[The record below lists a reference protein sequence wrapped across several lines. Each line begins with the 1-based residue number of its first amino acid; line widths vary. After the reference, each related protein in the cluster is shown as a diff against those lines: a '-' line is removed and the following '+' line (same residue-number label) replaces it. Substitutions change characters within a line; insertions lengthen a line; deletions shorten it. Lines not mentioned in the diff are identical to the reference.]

1 VANQG
6 AGRLLR
12 GLSCGWPSAQRASSD
27 GFGGHAVRPDAEA
40 VWRLAI
46 TDDGKLLPKYPPRC
60 MRVVCSREYLLAVLV
75 PTPGGGYLGNAL
87 QVRDWDEQRG
97 WSVVWSDEARM
108 TVAHCS
114 CTPLRWELDVRMIFG
129 RTRWLVGGS
138 QIFKTAEYS
147 AIFD

>member
-1 VANQG
+1 MHAGGVLAG
-6 AGRLLR
+6 APASGSSADAR
-12 GLSCGWPSAQRASSD
+12 GDIWATRSK
-27 GFGGHAVRPDAEA
+27 FV
-40 VWRLAI
+40 
-46 TDDGKLLPKYPPRC
+46 
-60 MRVVCSREYLLAVLV
+60 
-75 PTPGGGYLGNAL
+75 
-87 QVRDWDEQRG
+87 DWDEQRG

-129 RTRWLVGGS
+129 RTRWLVGRS